1 VPSDM
6 EPLATR
12 LITEHEVG
20 VMTETPEGGRSYRG
34 IVVSSALNGEP
45 QVPMNDELDG
55 IQMSTLEGS
64 IARLRVAKENLLLP
78 FLTKSL
84 KKIDPAGD

>member
-1 VPSDM
+1 
-6 EPLATR
+6 
-12 LITEHEVG
+12 
-20 VMTETPEGGRSYRG
+20 
-34 IVVSSALNGEP
+34 
-45 QVPMNDELDG
+45 MNDELDG